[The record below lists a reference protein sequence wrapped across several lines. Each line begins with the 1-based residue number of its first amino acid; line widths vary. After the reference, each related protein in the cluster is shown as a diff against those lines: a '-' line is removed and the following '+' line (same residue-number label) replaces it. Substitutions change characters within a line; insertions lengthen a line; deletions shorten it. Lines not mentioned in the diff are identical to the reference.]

1 MMINYSEISFLQ
13 SQKNSEVAAFKEL
26 YNDLCKYYENSEFI
40 IYGELIKRTAV
51 EEGLYDDYLSV
62 VDNKLGMDI
71 ASRQITQVFN

>member
-1 MMINYSEISFLQ
+1 
-13 SQKNSEVAAFKEL
+13 
-26 YNDLCKYYENSEFI
+26 LCKYYENSEFI